1 MLDWG
6 DSVSRVAKR
15 LNLERKKGRK
25 ARFRFSFGM
34 PSSRLG
40 RVLLVSAAVVL
51 VAGLAAFL
59 YVWVQYGQLVDERMR
74 GQVFNNASRIYA
86 APRVLRVGQK
96 IQVHDVAAY
105 LRRAGYLT
113 GSESSESR
121 AGTYRILASGI
132 EIQPGPASY
141 FGPHSAR
148 IDVEGGRITRI
159 HVSESSLRQAPAYEL
174 EPLMVTSFFD
184 TEQRTKRRLVSYDDI
199 PKVLVD
205 AVLAIEDRRFFDHGG
220 VNYFRFAEAAWV
232 NLREG
237 KPSQG
242 GSTLTMQISR
252 GFFLTPEKTIKRK
265 LTEILIAFQLESR
278 FSKKQIFELY
288 ANQVYMGQRGSF
300 AIRGFGE
307 ASRSY
312 FGKDMKNLTLPEAAL
327 LAAVIQRPSFLSP
340 YRHPQRAQ
348 ERRNLVLDG
357 MAESGSISR
366 EEADRAKA
374 APLKLA
380 PPNVEA
386 SDAPYFVD
394 LVKEHLLERYSE
406 RDLNELAYRIYT
418 TLDPELQHFAAE
430 AVAEGMKSV
439 DEQIRKARTRRVPV
453 GKGKF
458 EEQVRPGPQAQV
470 ALVAMDPHTGAV
482 LALVGGRDYSG
493 SQLNHAVA
501 QRPTGSVF
509 KPFVYAAAVNTAV
522 TGADQVLTMASLI
535 DDSPTT
541 FVYGDQIYEPR
552 NYQEKY
558 HGPVSAR
565 FALALSLNNATVR
578 LAEQVGYGEVAKLAR
593 DAGVKSAQ
601 GTPSV
606 ALGAYE
612 ATPLEIA
619 GAYTVFANSGARL
632 LPRLLNSVRNAKG
645 ELLEN
650 VASDR
655 REVLDPRVAYVM
667 TTMMEAVIN
676 SGTAAGVRGRGFGAP
691 AAGKTG
697 TSHDAWF
704 AGYTSNLLCV
714 VWVGYDDYSDLRM
727 SGANTAAPI
736 WTEFMKKATEHP
748 QYSDVRR
755 FPAPAGVTGVL
766 IDKVTNLRATARCP
780 ETYTAVF
787 ISGTEPTQT
796 CEDGTRSLPGMALR
810 LLGIDPKPLPPV
822 LVSNDAQPPGEA
834 RPATDPT
841 AQEKE
846 KKKKKRGFFG
856 RLFGRDDDE
865 KEESPPPASGKQ
877 APPNGT
883 TNGKAPE
890 SPPPQ

>member
-1 MLDWG
+1 MLVTG
-6 DSVSRVAKR
+6 LSA
-15 LNLERKKGRK
+15 
-25 ARFRFSFGM
+25 
-34 PSSRLG
+34 
-40 RVLLVSAAVVL
+40 LV
-51 VAGLAAFL
+51 
-59 YVWVQYGQLVDERMR
+59 YVWVKYGEIVDERMR
-74 GQVFNNASRIYA
+74 GQVFNNASKIYA

-96 IQVHDVAAY
+96 LQVHDVAGY
-105 LRRAGYLT
+105 LRRAGYAADD
-113 GSESSESR
+113 SESEI
-121 AGTYRILASGI
+121 GTYRILRNGM
-132 EIQPGPASY
+132 EIKPGPASY
-141 FGPHSAR
+141 FGRHSAR
-148 IDVEGGRITRI
+148 LEVAEGRVTRI
-159 HVSESSLRQAPAYEL
+159 QVFGSSARQAPAYEL

-184 TEQRTKRRLVSYDDI
+184 AEQRTKRRLVSYDEI
-199 PKVLVD
+199 PKALVD

-220 VNYFRFAEAAWV
+220 VNFFRFAEAAWV

-242 GSTLTMQISR
+242 GSTLTMQLSR
-252 GFFLTPEKTIKRK
+252 GFFLTPEKTVKRK
-265 LTEILIAFQLESR
+265 LIEILIAFQLEAR

-307 ASRSY
+307 AARSY
-312 FGKDMKNLTLPEAAL
+312 FGKDMKSLTLPEAAL

-357 MAESGSISR
+357 MAETGAISH
-366 EEADRAKA
+366 EDADRAKA

-394 LVKEHLLERYSE
+394 LVKEQLLERYSE
-406 RDLNELAYRIYT
+406 RDLNEQAHRIYT
-418 TLDPELQHFAAE
+418 TLDPELQRFAAE
-430 AVAEGMKSV
+430 AVYEGMRKV

-458 EEQVRPGPQAQV
+458 EDRVRPGPQAQV

-482 LALVGGRDYSG
+482 LALVGGRDYTA

-522 TGADQVLTMASLI
+522 TGADQILTMASLI

-541 FVYGDQIYEPR
+541 FVYGDEVYEPR

-558 HGPVSAR
+558 HGPVTAR

-601 GTPSV
+601 GTPAV

-612 ATPLEIA
+612 ATPIEMA
-619 GAYTVFANSGARL
+619 GAYTIFANGGARL
-632 LPRLLNSVRNAKG
+632 TPRLLNSVRTAKG

-650 VASDR
+650 LASDR

-676 SGTAAGVRGRGFGAP
+676 SGTAAGVRGLGFAAP

-704 AGYTSNLLCV
+704 AGYTSNLLCI
-714 VWVGYDDYSDLRM
+714 VWVGYDDYSDLKM

-736 WTEFMKKATEHP
+736 WTEFMKKATENA

-755 FPAPAGVTGVL
+755 FSAPAGVTGVL
-766 IDKVTNLRATARCP
+766 MDKVTNLRATARCP

-787 ISGTEPTQT
+787 ISGTEPLQT
-796 CEDGTRSLPGMALR
+796 CEDASRSLPGMALR
-810 LLGIDPKPLPPV
+810 LLGVDPKPLPPV
-822 LVSNDAQPPGEA
+822 LVSNESQPPGEA
-834 RPATDPT
+834 RPADPPPVP
-841 AQEKE
+841 EKE
-846 KKKKKRGFFG
+846 KKKKRGFFG
-856 RLFGRDDDE
+856 RLFGRDDDA
-865 KEESPPPASGKQ
+865 KEEPPAPPEPAKQ
-877 APPNGT
+877 T
-883 TNGKAPE
+883 GKAPD
-890 SPPPQ
+890 PAPR